1 MSALAGAGARTLP
14 GMAAALDGIG
24 RTGTDRTAA
33 AAPGLTVR
41 DALLS
46 ISGRDGLGADLPAVS
61 PTTPRRSAEANHQ
74 AALIPLQRVGAAVEA
89 AAPESGAPG
98 DRRDPATPSRTR
110 KTG

>member
-33 AAPGLTVR
+33 AAPGLTGG

-61 PTTPRRSAEANHQ
+61 PTPPSRRAEANHKD
-74 AALIPLQRVGAAVEA
+74 ALITRVRDGAGVGA
-89 AAPESGAPG
+89 SGRAHVG
-98 DRRDPATPSRTR
+98 TPVTHAH
-110 KTG
+110 